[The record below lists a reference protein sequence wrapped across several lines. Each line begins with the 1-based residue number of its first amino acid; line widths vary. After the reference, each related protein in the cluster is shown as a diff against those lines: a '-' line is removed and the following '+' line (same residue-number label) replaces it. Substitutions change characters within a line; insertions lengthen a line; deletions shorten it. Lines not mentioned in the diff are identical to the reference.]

1 MSENRKVLLVDDE
14 VHVLHAASRVLR
26 KFVDVTTADG
36 PQEALKQ
43 IQTNGPFAVVVSDQ
57 NMPGVDGI
65 KLLGIIARKAP
76 STTRVM
82 LTGNN
87 DQQTAVSAVNDGRIF
102 RFVTK
107 PCDSED
113 LKKVIE
119 AGIDHH
125 QAMVAERELLE
136 QTLSGSIKMLVEIVA
151 MSRPHAH
158 LRASLIQ
165 RWARMVNK
173 ALGSKPSL
181 EQGISAML
189 CTLGYLTLPDSLADR
204 YLNGDSLTPEEKR
217 VVNEAAAQARDLVLN
232 IPRMEGI
239 ADAIYYCRKGYD
251 GSGFPADDVAGE
263 NLPEAARILC
273 ALIDLAEVATG
284 PAPSFEECMA
294 ELEQNAPRYDPAIL
308 EAMHQAL
315 GGDQVF
321 AGNAEA
327 EKLKVSVTELAAGDT
342 LASDIRDAEGR
353 LLLAAGSPLSA
364 VTIKRLRS
372 VESLSEQDAHIVVW
386 RQSLAPS
393 ETESDPASVT

>member
-273 ALIDLAEVATG
+273 ALIDLAEVAAG
-284 PAPSFEECMA
+284 PAPSFE
-294 ELEQNAPRYDPAIL
+294 
-308 EAMHQAL
+308 
-315 GGDQVF
+315 
-321 AGNAEA
+321 
-327 EKLKVSVTELAAGDT
+327 
-342 LASDIRDAEGR
+342 
-353 LLLAAGSPLSA
+353 
-364 VTIKRLRS
+364 
-372 VESLSEQDAHIVVW
+372 
-386 RQSLAPS
+386 
-393 ETESDPASVT
+393 